1 MYASHSVEMTEIF
14 SRILEKHTLRKSELV
29 QNKQV
34 KRFSIQTIELQIQ
47 KYVQNLLLQL
57 KKVFA
62 MMKLLPSLNWMTRY
76 SKEAKR

>member
-1 MYASHSVEMTEIF
+1 MTEIF

-29 QNKQV
+29 QNAQV
-34 KRFSIQTIELQIQ
+34 KLFSIQTIELQIQ

-62 MMKLLPSLNWMTRY
+62 MVKLLPSLN
-76 SKEAKR
+76 